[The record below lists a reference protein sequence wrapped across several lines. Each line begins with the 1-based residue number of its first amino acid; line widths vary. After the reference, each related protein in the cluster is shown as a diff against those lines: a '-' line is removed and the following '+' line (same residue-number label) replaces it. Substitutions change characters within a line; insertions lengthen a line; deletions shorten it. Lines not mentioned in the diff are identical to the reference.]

1 MNGLATRRRE
11 DDMISRQIG
20 RRALLLG
27 SCGLAGAVLALAG
40 AARTARAFSLVDMDP
55 NTPVGLAYA
64 NRCKIAP
71 QQGHA
76 DLLAKLAA
84 DLATKTGAQGTYI
97 YETAVC
103 PICGCPV
110 TAKRYIN

>member
-1 MNGLATRRRE
+1 MT
-11 DDMISRQIG
+11 SRQMG
-20 RRALLLG
+20 RRAFLLG
-27 SCGLAGAVLALAG
+27 NCGIAGAVLALASV
-40 AARTARAFSLVDMDP
+40 ARTARAFSLVDMDP

-64 NRCKIAP
+64 NRCKVAP

-84 DLATKTGAQGTYI
+84 DLATKTGIQGTYI
-97 YETAVC
+97 YETTVC

-110 TAKRYIN
+110 TASRYIN

>member
-1 MNGLATRRRE
+1 MT
-11 DDMISRQIG
+11 SRQIG
-20 RRALLLG
+20 RRAFLLG
-27 SCGLAGAVLALAG
+27 SCSVAGAVLALAG
-40 AARTARAFSLVDMDP
+40 VARTARAFTIVDMDP
-55 NTPVGLAYA
+55 NTQVGLAYA
-64 NRCKIAP
+64 NRCKVAP

-110 TAKRYIN
+110 TASRYIN

>member
-1 MNGLATRRRE
+1 MT
-11 DDMISRQIG
+11 SRQMG
-20 RRALLLG
+20 RRAFLLG
-27 SCGLAGAVLALAG
+27 NCGIAGAVLALASV
-40 AARTARAFSLVDMDP
+40 ARTARAFSLVDMDP

-64 NRCKIAP
+64 NRCKVAP

-84 DLATKTGAQGTYI
+84 DLATKTGIQGTYI

-110 TAKRYIN
+110 TASRYIN